1 MGPLPLVPGEL
12 TAPWLTQAL
21 TAGFPGVE
29 VTTLR
34 ETRVIWGT
42 ATKVRLE
49 PVYADNGVPGPS
61 SLYVKA
67 ALAGPEQRQLLWQ
80 ALRGEATFYG
90 RWRPRLSIEAPQAW
104 FAETEADSG
113 QALVLMEDLDLRGVR
128 YGDPTVPLDLA
139 QVRDCLALLAQ
150 CHGRWWRQ
158 TELRHADAYPGM
170 LAGIADLFF
179 SKEHWDRLMSLPRGR
194 HVPPALR
201 DREGL
206 RRAWERMQALAQPQ
220 CECLVHGD
228 AHPGNLYFT
237 REGRAGFLDWQN
249 TMHGPWMHDVA
260 YLIATALTVAD
271 RRDHER
277 ELLRE
282 YLDALGRAGG
292 TPPGFDEAWLRYR
305 RHLAHPFC
313 WVLTPESMQPE
324 ENCSAIAERICAAMT
339 DLDCLQALGR
349 D

>member
-1 MGPLPLVPGEL
+1 MQPLPLLPAEL

-21 TAGFPGVE
+21 TAAFPGVR
-29 VTTLR
+29 VTGLR
-34 ETRVIWGT
+34 DSRVTWGT

-49 PVYADNGVPGPS
+49 PVYADNGVQGPA

-67 ALAGPEQRQLLWQ
+67 GLAGAEQRELLWQ
-80 ALRGEATFYG
+80 AFRGEASFYG
-90 RWRPRLSIEAPQAW
+90 RWRPRLAIEAPEAW
-104 FAETEADSG
+104 FAETDEGSK

-128 YGDPTVPLDLA
+128 YSSPTVALDLA
-139 QVRDCLALLAQ
+139 QLRDCLQSLAT

-158 TELRHADAYPGM
+158 TELRYADPYPGM
-170 LAGIADLFF
+170 LTGIADLFF
-179 SKEHWDRLMSLPRGR
+179 SEEHWSRLMALPRGQ
-194 HVPPALR
+194 HVPSALR
-201 DREGL
+201 DRQAL
-206 RRAWERMQALAQPQ
+206 KRAWQRSQALAQPQ

-260 YLIATALTVAD
+260 YLIATALAVED
-271 RRDHER
+271 RRSHER

-292 TPPGFDEAWLRYR
+292 TPPPFDEAWLRYR

-324 ENCSAIAERICAAMT
+324 ENCTAIAERICAAMT
-339 DLDCLQALGR
+339 DLECLQALGEA
-349 D
+349 